1 MKRTT
6 IKDIARQLGVN
17 PSTVSRALKDHPDIG
32 LPLRQEIKKLAEE
45 LHYRPNQMAVQ
56 LRQRTSRLI
65 GLIVPEVTMFF
76 YPSVINGIQQ
86 ILHNQGYNLIMLS
99 SNDSPEREMENI
111 RICAENEVAGILIS
125 LARNSKAGS
134 QLPMLLDLGI
144 PIVMFDKIQDD
155 LPFDSVTLEDLES
168 AFFAVNHLL
177 EKGCRRIGGI
187 FGNPNMLI
195 TQRRVQGFRK
205 ALEARQLPFE
215 EKYLFFADDS
225 REAEVCAEALMAIDP
240 APDGVFG
247 MTDEVMLGAM
257 SAIVRAKR
265 HIPEECSVICISDG
279 FLPYRMQPK
288 VTYLHHNGLELGELC
303 AQRILALIESGDFI
317 NDHYTGDKI
326 LIQTKL
332 VELETTHR

>member
-32 LPLRQEIKKLAEE
+32 MPLRQEIKKLAEE

-56 LRQRTSRLI
+56 LRQRSSRLI

-86 ILHNQGYNLIMLS
+86 VLHDHGYNLIMLT
-99 SNDSPEREMENI
+99 SNDSPEREIENI

-125 LARNSKAGS
+125 LARNSKAFIH
-134 QLPMLLDLGI
+134 LPMLLDLGI
-144 PIVMFDKIQDD
+144 PIVMFDKVLDE
-155 LPFDSVTLEDLES
+155 LPFDSVALEDLES
-168 AFFAVNHLL
+168 AFFAVNYML
-177 EKGCRRIGGI
+177 ENGCKRIGGI

-205 ALEARQLPFE
+205 ALDLHKLPFE
-215 EKYLFFADDS
+215 ERYIFFADDA
-225 REAEVCAEALMAIDP
+225 REAETCAEALMANVP
-240 APDGVFG
+240 PPDGVFG

-257 SAIVRAKR
+257 SAIVRSGR
-265 HIPEECSVICISDG
+265 NIPEECSVICISDG
-279 FLPYRMQPK
+279 FLPYRMHPK
-288 VTYLHHNGLELGELC
+288 VTYLHHNGVELGELC
-303 AQRILALIESGDFI
+303 AQRMLTLLESGDFI
-317 NDHYTGDKI
+317 NDHYTGEKI

-332 VELETTHR
+332 IELETTHR